1 MADDRQANVF
11 LGLCLDFVSSCQGT
25 LKKVGGVSWGSLVTH
40 LSENYHIRGLL
51 LIASL
56 SLGHSYPII
65 VGSFALLAWETKFSN
80 TNNFLKI
87 LLSGLKDQCKNN
99 ITFFL

>member
-56 SLGHSYPII
+56 PLGHSYPII

>member
-40 LSENYHIRGLL
+40 LSENYYIRGLL

-56 SLGHSYPII
+56 PLGHSYPII